1 MKSYTNLYPSPDKDY
16 ALFNEAMATS
26 FNGLG
31 DNHGFKRFGMYM
43 DNEAQQKREI
53 NRKSEGINKNRDIY
67 TFENIINPN
76 DDIKM
81 NNNDNFVDGQLSHRT
96 IEIPFYVCLI
106 DIIISKNI
114 PIEIIDTSSA
124 KTKSE
129 VLICGN
135 IRKYRINKAI
145 NKYNI
150 FIEMVNGTVFH
161 VNKKEIMMRVHV
173 SEKMRQVIFS
183 TMNNYVANNKCVGS
197 NVETE
202 DMDDNMDRGRCAG
215 RGGCFSCFGCFKKM
229 SE

>member
-16 ALFNEAMATS
+16 ALFNEATATS

-31 DNHGFKRFGMYM
+31 DNHGFKRFEMYM
-43 DNEAQQKREI
+43 NNEAQQKREI
-53 NRKSEGINKNRDIY
+53 NRKSEGINKNRDMY
-67 TFENIINPN
+67 TFENIINTN
-76 DDIKM
+76 DGIKM
-81 NNNDNFVDGQLSHRT
+81 NKNENFVDGQLSHRK

-106 DIIISKNI
+106 DIIVSKNI
-114 PIEIIDTSSA
+114 SVEIIDTSSA

-135 IRKYRINKAI
+135 IRKYRINNAI

-161 VNKKEIMMRVHV
+161 VNKKGIMMRVHV

-183 TMNNYVANNKCVGS
+183 AMNNYVENNKCVGS
-197 NVETE
+197 NIDTE
-202 DMDDNMDRGRCAG
+202 DMDDNVDRG

>member
-1 MKSYTNLYPSPDKDY
+1 MKSYTDLYPSPDKDY
-16 ALFNEAMATS
+16 ALFNEGTATS

-43 DNEAQQKREI
+43 NNEAQQKREI
-53 NRKSEGINKNRDIY
+53 NRKSDGINKNRDIY
-67 TFENIINPN
+67 TFENIINPH
-76 DDIKM
+76 DDTKM
-81 NNNDNFVDGQLSHRT
+81 NNNENFVDGQLSHRT
-96 IEIPFYVCLI
+96 IEIPFYICLI
-106 DIIISKNI
+106 DIIISNNI
-114 PIEIIDTSSA
+114 PIEIIDTSRA
-124 KTKSE
+124 KTKCE

-183 TMNNYVANNKCVGS
+183 TMNNYVANNKSVGS
-197 NVETE
+197 NIDSE
-202 DMDDNMDRGRCAG
+202 DTGDSMYGG
-215 RGGCFSCFGCFKKM
+215 RGGCFSCFGCWKK
-229 SE
+229 